1 MLIVVCV
8 RVEIPSCWRFR
19 FSWQTCRTILEEEGA
34 VEVTWDCEEEDQDN
48 SQQKLGWVRKPTTT
62 TTTTAAAAAAKRRRA
77 PMESSGQGRHSF
89 FRSRKL
95 QRMEAF

>member
-1 MLIVVCV
+1 M
-8 RVEIPSCWRFR
+8 
-19 FSWQTCRTILEEEGA
+19 
-34 VEVTWDCEEEDQDN
+34 TWDCEEEDQDN

-62 TTTTAAAAAAKRRRA
+62 TTATTTATATATAAAAAAAAKRRRA